1 MSTST
6 SVTTDDFTTWSAAVH
21 ASHERLAAAAAD
33 LSAEQLDGPS
43 YATEWS
49 IAQVLSHLG
58 SGAEILTLFL
68 EAGRDG
74 TSAPGQDVSGAI
86 WARWNASSADAQ
98 RDGYLR
104 ANAKFL
110 DDLDSLDEDQ
120 RDAWKPPMFNGAD
133 DLTNVLRLRLAEHAV
148 HTWDVLVA
156 LDPAATLAQDA
167 TDLLIDTLPGLAA
180 RVGKP
185 IDTPVRARIAT
196 SHPERHFLLHTDAA
210 GVALDPDHAAGHALP
225 GPVVDLPTE
234 ALVRLVYGRMDEA
247 HTPALRH
254 PTPELTSLRAVFP
267 GF

>member
-1 MSTST
+1 M
-6 SVTTDDFTTWSAAVH
+6 TTTTPIPTDHFAAWSGAVH
-21 ASHERLAAAAAD
+21 ASHELLASAVAD
-33 LSAEQLDGPS
+33 LDTAQLDGGS
-43 YATEWS
+43 YASEWS

-58 SGAEILTLFL
+58 SDAEILTLFL

-74 TSAPGQDVSGAI
+74 TGAPAQEVSQAI
-86 WARWNASSADAQ
+86 RARWDASSADEQ

-104 ANAKFL
+104 ATAKFL
-110 DDLDSLDEDQ
+110 DDLDSLDEDR
-120 RDAWKPPMFNGAD
+120 RDAWKLTMSNGAD
-133 DLTNVLRLRLAEHAV
+133 DLTNVLRLRLAEHAL

-225 GPVVDLPTE
+225 GPVVDLPAE